1 MRRFGPLALG
11 VIELIALV
19 MVANW
24 VGLGWAL
31 LILAGTSILGIA
43 LLRIEGLRAWSELRA
58 AAADGRYP
66 EGEAESANARSAR
79 MADTGARILSG
90 ILLTFPGFITDL
102 IGLVLLVPPIRRG
115 VGRRLAASAFRTFP
129 GRRGPGGLGRPGGP
143 GGPGGAGGPGATGPG
158 GIHHGVVIEGEV
170 VENDPPPRDQR

>member
-1 MRRFGPLALG
+1 MALG

-31 LILAGTSILGIA
+31 LLLAGTSVLGIA
-43 LLRIEGLRAWSELRA
+43 LLRIVGLRAWSELRA

-66 EGEAESANARSAR
+66 EGEAETANARSAR
-79 MADTGARILSG
+79 MADTGARLLSG
-90 ILLTFPGFITDL
+90 VLLTFPGFITDL
-102 IGLVLLVPPIRRG
+102 IGLVLLIPPIRRG

-129 GRRGPGGLGRPGGP
+129 GRRGPGGLGRPGPGGQ
-143 GGPGGAGGPGATGPG
+143 GGPGVPGSGAGPG

-170 VENDPPPRDQR
+170 VENDPPRDQR

>member
-1 MRRFGPLALG
+1 MRRFGPFALG

-24 VGLGWAL
+24 VGFGWAL
-31 LILAGTSILGIA
+31 LILLGTSILGVA
-43 LLRIEGLRAWSELRA
+43 LLRIEGLRAWQELRA
-58 AAADGRYP
+58 AAADGRFPQDEP
-66 EGEAESANARSAR
+66 ESVEASSAR

-90 ILLTFPGFITDL
+90 VLLTFPGFVTDL

-129 GRRGPGGLGRPGGP
+129 GRRGPGMGGLGRPGGP
-143 GGPGGAGGPGATGPG
+143 DGAGGPGGPG
-158 GIHHGVVIEGEV
+158 VQHGVVIEGEV
-170 VENDPPPRDQR
+170 VDTDRPNDQR

>member
-1 MRRFGPLALG
+1 MRRFGPFALG
-11 VIELIALV
+11 VIELITLV

-31 LILAGTSILGIA
+31 LLLLGTSILGVA
-43 LLRIEGLRAWSELRA
+43 LLRIEGLRAWQELRA
-58 AAADGRYP
+58 AAADGRFPQDEP
-66 EGEAESANARSAR
+66 ESVPASSAR

-90 ILLTFPGFITDL
+90 VLLTFPGFVTDL
-102 IGLVLLVPPIRRG
+102 MGLVLLIPPIRRG

-129 GRRGPGGLGRPGGP
+129 GRRGHGMGGLGRPGGP
-143 GGPGGAGGPGATGPG
+143 GSAGGPG

-170 VENDPPPRDQR
+170 VENDPPRDQHK

>member
-24 VGLGWAL
+24 VGFGWAL
-31 LILAGTSILGIA
+31 LLLFGTTILGVA

-58 AAADGRYP
+58 AAADDRDP
-66 EGEAESANARSAR
+66 EGEAETANARSAR

-90 ILLTFPGFITDL
+90 ILLTFPGFLTDL
-102 IGLVLLVPPIRRG
+102 IGLVLLIPPIRRG

-129 GRRGPGGLGRPGGP
+129 SRRGPGGLGRPGGP
-143 GGPGGAGGPGATGPG
+143 GAPGTGPG
-158 GIHHGVVIEGEV
+158 SVQHGVVIEGALMKAA
-170 VENDPPPRDQR
+170 

>member
-31 LILAGTSILGIA
+31 LLLLGTSVLGVA
-43 LLRIEGLRAWSELRA
+43 LLRVEGLRAWSELRA
-58 AAADGRYP
+58 AAADGRFP
-66 EGEAESANARSAR
+66 EDEPESVPASSAR

-102 IGLVLLVPPIRRG
+102 AGLILLVPPIRRG

-129 GRRGPGGLGRPGGP
+129 SRRGPGGLGRPGG
-143 GGPGGAGGPGATGPG
+143 GSGTGPG
-158 GIHHGVVIEGEV
+158 GVQHGVVIEGEV
-170 VENDPPPRDQR
+170 VETDPPRDPR